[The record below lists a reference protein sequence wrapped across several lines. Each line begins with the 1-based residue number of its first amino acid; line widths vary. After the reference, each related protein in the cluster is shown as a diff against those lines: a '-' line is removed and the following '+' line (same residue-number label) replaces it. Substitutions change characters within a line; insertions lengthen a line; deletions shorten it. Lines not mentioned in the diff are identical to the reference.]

1 MKILIAED
9 DPLSLTLLQRHLEK
23 ETFELCTAGDG
34 REAFKKLNEFQPDL
48 LITDLMMPHTS
59 GLELIGLTRENKK
72 MKLPI
77 LVLSAMDDES
87 TVMEALTLGANDFI
101 IKPAQR
107 SELLER
113 IYRLLNIKDRP
124 E

>member
-9 DPLSLTLLQRHLEK
+9 DPLSLMMLQKHLEK

-34 REAFKKLNEFQPDL
+34 REAYKKLNEFKPDL

-59 GLELIGLTRENKK
+59 GLELIGLARENKK

-77 LVLSAMDDES
+77 LVLSAMDDEN

-101 IKPAQR
+101 VKPAKQN
-107 SELLER
+107 ELLER
-113 IYRLLNIKDRP
+113 IYRLLKINAKRD
-124 E
+124 